1 MRTSTTSQ
9 EIRRHDSRRIVP
21 NFGTP
26 RSADVLILLWV
37 VLMAALSAA
46 MVLI

>member
-1 MRTSTTSQ
+1 MHTSTTAP

-26 RSADVLILLWV
+26 RSAGVLILLWIA
-37 VLMAALSAA
+37 LMAALSVIL
-46 MVLI
+46 VLF